1 MSIRMRPLD
10 DASLHVALNRFMK
23 GNPLYE
29 LLAKTHDAQRQK
41 SKRDQRERQEIP
53 PERFESAPLQLSRPG
68 LRDESLDA
76 RHSWSLRRVGY
87 LISNDLS
94 GSCSRCAVWHPAHW
108 APSVMFAAAI
118 FASSLACAAFSRS
131 SAASWPF
138 LAKVTASATFF
149 SDQNV
154 SILVKLP
161 FSVAASFAM
170 AS

>member
-1 MSIRMRPLD
+1 MRARLLD
-10 DASLHVALNRFMK
+10 AASLPVALRRFMK

-41 SKRDQRERQEIP
+41 SKPDQRERQEIR
-53 PERFESAPLQLSRPG
+53 PERFQSNPLQLSPPG

-76 RHSWSLRRVGY
+76 RTLLVGQESGY

-118 FASSLACAAFSRS
+118 FASSLACAAFSKS

-138 LAKVTASATFF
+138 LAKVPASATFF

-154 SILVKLP
+154 PILAKLP
-161 FSVAASFAM
+161 FTFPASFPI